1 MLGAPVKYSGEAV
14 EQIAETHRQIRT
26 PRMADMLLE
35 YETRTLIA
43 SGRSDLA
50 WQVTQQCGLN
60 LQNMPVNVVHARL
73 ITYLS
78 AAVAHGI
85 DPVTTGRVLA
95 DTLAMTTEQSARFTQ
110 LRLLALTAWQQ
121 WKTDGAQAARTALVQ
136 AAHLARET
144 GYVRVLMNIPELAA
158 GDFPDDE
165 TGDPAD
171 QRESLLT
178 KREESVLA
186 LLAEGH
192 TYGEIAEELFISIGT
207 VRTHISQI
215 YRKLGVHRRASA
227 VSRAQEL
234 GLLPVE
240 PG

>member
-1 MLGAPVKYSGEAV
+1 
-14 EQIAETHRQIRT
+14 
-26 PRMADMLLE
+26 MADVMLE

-43 SGRSDLA
+43 SGHSDLA

-73 ITYLS
+73 VTYLR
-78 AAVAHGI
+78 AAVAYDI
-85 DPVTTGRVLA
+85 DPPTTGHVLA
-95 DTLAMTTEQSARFTQ
+95 EVLAIATENKDRFTQ

-121 WKTDGAQAARTALVQ
+121 LKTGGAQAARTALEQ

-215 YRKLGVHRRASA
+215 YRKLGVHRRVSA

-234 GLLPVE
+234 GLLPAK
-240 PG
+240 PA